1 MKVYIVFT
9 GSYSDKHIS
18 GVFLK
23 KEQAEQL
30 ITAMDNSCED
40 FIPPRK
46 IEVYDTGISCKLLDK
61 EYKAYDVKMGIN
73 NGKIAVSE
81 IDKLDE
87 YSDLQMYNNVGDFG
101 DLYSAY
107 VLAKSRTHAMKIA
120 YNKFVK
126 CKYRKVMRG
135 EPMPNVQ

>member
-30 ITAMDNSCED
+30 ITTMDNSCED
-40 FIPPRK
+40 FVPQRK
-46 IEVYDTGISCKLLDK
+46 IEVYDTDISCELLDK

-87 YSDLQMYNNVGDFG
+87 YNDLQMYNNVGDFG
-101 DLYSAY
+101 DLYSAC

-120 YNKFVK
+120 CDKFADY
-126 CKYRKVMRG
+126 KYRKK
-135 EPMPNVQ
+135 

>member
-9 GSYSDKHIS
+9 GRYSDKHID
-18 GVFLK
+18 K
-23 KEQAEQL
+23 K
-30 ITAMDNSCED
+30 
-40 FIPPRK
+40 
-46 IEVYDTGISCKLLDK
+46 
-61 EYKAYDVKMGIN
+61 YKAYDVKMGIN

-120 YNKFVK
+120 YNKFMK